1 MVGPTPTSGG
11 LCEGN
16 VFLLL
21 LFTWPPVHE
30 VCPNYEVVMFQSQ
43 TATPPYLGSVVNFY
57 GSYSTILNLLLP
69 SLPSA

>member
-30 VCPNYEVVMFQSQ
+30 VCPNYEVVMFQPQ
-43 TATPPYLGSVVNFY
+43 TGISPELDSITNCYVDI
-57 GSYSTILNLLLP
+57 IL
-69 SLPSA
+69 